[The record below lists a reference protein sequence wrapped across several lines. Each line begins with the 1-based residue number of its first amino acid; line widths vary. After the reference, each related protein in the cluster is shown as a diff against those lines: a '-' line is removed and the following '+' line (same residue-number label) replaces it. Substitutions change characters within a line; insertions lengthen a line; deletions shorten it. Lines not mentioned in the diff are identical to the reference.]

1 MAARVST
8 IWFVDNND
16 VRAELSLYPQPD
28 QAAALAI
35 AQRLHPGKEFESLG
49 PHPLSIAATVQP
61 GYLFI
66 GTYENIS
73 VVASAELSACLP
85 SELPESWLLS
95 PHAPLTF
102 LVSSSPDRAQG
113 SFAIWENGQLRR
125 SFSALPIDIVE
136 NIGIPQTWE
145 LPYWS
150 GKHPLRYPPG
160 ILPDPQ
166 ALPFHPQQFA
176 EAANAE
182 WLGFRYTGA
191 PHEGDLDKTQILLWG
206 FKIHQKSE
214 APKATVPTTEQPEQA
229 EQAEQAQQARP
240 KPQHPNQL
248 RSHYQLRRPCRRQN
262 RLLLRP
268 NKIHR
273 QQNRR
278 QGNRSS
284 RHPSHLS
291 PLDLISPTRQKSP
304 GLQFLRLQF
313 LRLQLPS
320 RRSEAAWPDTSASTE
335 HSGGH

>member
-73 VVASAELSACLP
+73 VVASAELSAFLP

-95 PHAPLTF
+95 PPSPLTF

-113 SFAIWENGQLRR
+113 SFAVWENGQLRR

-150 GKHPLRYPPG
+150 GEHPLRYPPG

-182 WLGFRYTGA
+182 WLGFRYTGT

-214 APKATVPTTEQPEQA
+214 VPKTTPPAPKPAEPPIAASQPEKL
-229 EQAEQAQQARP
+229 P
-240 KPQHPNQL
+240 KSAPT
-248 RSHYQLRRPCRRQN
+248 
-262 RLLLRP
+262 
-268 NKIHR
+268 
-273 QQNRR
+273 
-278 QGNRSS
+278 
-284 RHPSHLS
+284 
-291 PLDLISPTRQKSP
+291 PTRPEEPVVVAPEADPPITEPKANEPKARTPERVAPQPVTPRPVTPRPVAPASIQPEFTDALEVPEEPNPETPTPAPKKRS
-304 GLQFLRLQF
+304 RLARYF
-313 LRLQLPS
+313 GF
-320 RRSEAAWPDTSASTE
+320 
-335 HSGGH
+335 H

>member
-35 AQRLHPGKEFESLG
+35 AQQLHPGKEFESLG

-73 VVASAELSACLP
+73 VVASAELSSCLP

-206 FKIHQKSE
+206 FKVHQKSE
-214 APKATVPTTEQPEQA
+214 APKAAVPVT
-229 EQAEQAQQARP
+229 EQAQQAKP
-240 KPQHPNQL
+240 KPPAPEPEPIEIPQ
-248 RSHYQLRRPCRRQN
+248 
-262 RLLLRP
+262 
-268 NKIHR
+268 
-273 QQNRR
+273 
-278 QGNRSS
+278 
-284 RHPSHLS
+284 
-291 PLDLISPTRQKSP
+291 
-304 GLQFLRLQF
+304 
-313 LRLQLPS
+313 
-320 RRSEAAWPDTSASTE
+320 SASTPVPPAKPVVVASE
-335 HSGGH
+335 PDPPITEPKPPTPEPAVPEPKQPRPKQPESKQAEFTDARVVPLEPTPQAPASEPKKRSRLARYFGFH

>member
-229 EQAEQAQQARP
+229 QQAQQAKP
-240 KPQHPNQL
+240 KPPAPEPVEIPL
-248 RSHYQLRRPCRRQN
+248 SAPTPVPPAKPVAVAPEPDPPITEPKAREPKPPTPVAPEPPRPDFTDAPEVPRAPIPEAPIPEAPTPEPKKRS
-262 RLLLRP
+262 RLARYFGF
-268 NKIHR
+268 H
-273 QQNRR
+273 
-278 QGNRSS
+278 
-284 RHPSHLS
+284 
-291 PLDLISPTRQKSP
+291 
-304 GLQFLRLQF
+304 
-313 LRLQLPS
+313 
-320 RRSEAAWPDTSASTE
+320 
-335 HSGGH
+335 

>member
-73 VVASAELSACLP
+73 VVASAELSTFLP

-95 PHAPLTF
+95 PHRPLTF

-113 SFAIWENGQLRR
+113 SFAVWENGQLRR

-150 GKHPLRYPPG
+150 GEHPLRYPPG
-160 ILPDPQ
+160 VLPDPQ

-182 WLGFRYTGA
+182 WLGFRYTGT
-191 PHEGDLDKTQILLWG
+191 PHEDDLDKTQILLWG

-214 APKATVPTTEQPEQA
+214 VPKTTPPAPKPAEPPTAAPQPE
-229 EQAEQAQQARP
+229 
-240 KPQHPNQL
+240 N
-248 RSHYQLRRPCRRQN
+248 
-262 RLLLRP
+262 
-268 NKIHR
+268 
-273 QQNRR
+273 
-278 QGNRSS
+278 
-284 RHPSHLS
+284 
-291 PLDLISPTRQKSP
+291 
-304 GLQFLRLQF
+304 
-313 LRLQLPS
+313 LP
-320 RRSEAAWPDTSASTE
+320 ESASTPAPPE
-335 HSGGH
+335 EPVAVAPEADPPINEPKTNEPRPPTPEPVAPQPVTPESIPPEFTDTLEVPEEPTSEVPAPAPKKRSRLARYFGFH

>member
-35 AQRLHPGKEFESLG
+35 ARRLHPGKEFESLG

-95 PHAPLTF
+95 PPAPLTF

-113 SFAIWENGQLRR
+113 SFAIWENGRLRR

-191 PHEGDLDKTQILLWG
+191 PHDGDLDKTQILLWG

-214 APKATVPTTEQPEQA
+214 DPKPMAPATERAATEQAAPKFPAPVEISPSDPALVPLAEPVVVASEPVPPIIEPKPPTPVRPAPVRPTPEPVAPEPRAPESVAPEPEQPESTDA
-229 EQAEQAQQARP
+229 LEVPE
-240 KPQHPNQL
+240 
-248 RSHYQLRRPCRRQN
+248 
-262 RLLLRP
+262 
-268 NKIHR
+268 
-273 QQNRR
+273 
-278 QGNRSS
+278 
-284 RHPSHLS
+284 
-291 PLDLISPTRQKSP
+291 DLTPESPTPEPKKRS
-304 GLQFLRLQF
+304 RLARYF
-313 LRLQLPS
+313 GF
-320 RRSEAAWPDTSASTE
+320 
-335 HSGGH
+335 H

>member
-214 APKATVPTTEQPEQA
+214 APAAKQSIPQADPQPTAPEPEKRPESAPTPVPPAKPVAVAPEQDPPITEPKA
-229 EQAEQAQQARP
+229 REPKLPTPVAPEPPDPGFTDAPEVPRAQIPEAPTPEPKKRSRLARYFGF
-240 KPQHPNQL
+240 H
-248 RSHYQLRRPCRRQN
+248 
-262 RLLLRP
+262 
-268 NKIHR
+268 
-273 QQNRR
+273 
-278 QGNRSS
+278 
-284 RHPSHLS
+284 
-291 PLDLISPTRQKSP
+291 
-304 GLQFLRLQF
+304 
-313 LRLQLPS
+313 
-320 RRSEAAWPDTSASTE
+320 
-335 HSGGH
+335 

>member
-214 APKATVPTTEQPEQA
+214 APKSTVPTTEQPEQA

-240 KPQHPNQL
+240 KPPAPEPVEIPQSAPTPVPPAKPVAVAPEPDPPITEPKAREPKPPTPVAAEPPQPDFTDAPEVPRAQIPEAPTAEAPTPEPKK
-248 RSHYQLRRPCRRQN
+248 RS
-262 RLLLRP
+262 RLARYFGF
-268 NKIHR
+268 H
-273 QQNRR
+273 
-278 QGNRSS
+278 
-284 RHPSHLS
+284 
-291 PLDLISPTRQKSP
+291 
-304 GLQFLRLQF
+304 
-313 LRLQLPS
+313 
-320 RRSEAAWPDTSASTE
+320 
-335 HSGGH
+335 

>member
-95 PHAPLTF
+95 PQAPLTF

-214 APKATVPTTEQPEQA
+214 APAAPAAKQSIPQAEPQPTAPEPEKRPESAPTSVPPAKPVAVAPEQDPPITEPKA
-229 EQAEQAQQARP
+229 REPKLPTPVAPEPPEPGFTDAPEVPRAQIPETPTPEPKKRSRLARYFGF
-240 KPQHPNQL
+240 H
-248 RSHYQLRRPCRRQN
+248 
-262 RLLLRP
+262 
-268 NKIHR
+268 
-273 QQNRR
+273 
-278 QGNRSS
+278 
-284 RHPSHLS
+284 
-291 PLDLISPTRQKSP
+291 
-304 GLQFLRLQF
+304 
-313 LRLQLPS
+313 
-320 RRSEAAWPDTSASTE
+320 
-335 HSGGH
+335 